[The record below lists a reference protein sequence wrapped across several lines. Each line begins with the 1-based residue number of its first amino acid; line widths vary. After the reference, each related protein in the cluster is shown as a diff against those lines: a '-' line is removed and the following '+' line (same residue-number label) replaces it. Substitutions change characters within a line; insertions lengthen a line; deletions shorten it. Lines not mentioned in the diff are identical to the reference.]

1 MTTTIT
7 KDKYG
12 FTEETYDP
20 EPRPGKEDPIGRVLE
35 ASGYVE
41 NHNVNGIIFTRF
53 YWEKKVI
60 VDIFKREVEKKEIEV
75 RRGCCKKNG
84 LIYIPIEKGHGKFT
98 AKELK
103 KYLKTG
109 GKNVVT

>member
-1 MTTTIT
+1 MPTTIV

-12 FTEETYDP
+12 FIEETP
-20 EPRPGKEDPIGRVLE
+20 EAMARPGKDDPIGRALE

-41 NHNVNGIIFTRF
+41 NYSKDGYRFSRF

-60 VDIFKREVEKKEIEV
+60 VDIFKKETDGKDIKLKKQF
-75 RRGCCKKNG
+75 CKANG
-84 LIYIPIEKGHGKFT
+84 MIYIPIEKGHGKFT

-103 KYLKTG
+103 KYLKQG
-109 GKNVVT
+109 GK